1 MGTTTAMAIF
11 PPLPNPPPPE
21 EAPLV
26 ASTAPADVVVV
37 EEVEVVGF
45 AEGTTVSVVMICVI
59 LVRVSPSVVMIW
71 TLVKVSVLGC
81 CVVVGDAGVDV
92 VGGAVV
98 ELIGGGCCV
107 VEVVDVDDDGGGG
120 GGIAEDDEGEV
131 GRAEEVVLI
140 GGCTDGTEVVL
151 MIVVGPGGAAVVGS
165 LTVAVF
171 RSAGVPGA
179 VVPSGPDMPVL
190 VLLLDMLKT

>member
-1 MGTTTAMAIF
+1 M
-11 PPLPNPPPPE
+11 
-21 EAPLV
+21 
-26 ASTAPADVVVV
+26 APADVVV

-59 LVRVSPSVVMIW
+59 LVRVSPSVVIIW

-81 CVVVGDAGVDV
+81 CVVVGGAGVDV

-98 ELIGGGCCV
+98 ELIGSGCCV
-107 VEVVDVDDDGGGG
+107 VEVLGVDD
-120 GGIAEDDEGEV
+120 GIAEDDEGEV
-131 GRAEEVVLI
+131 GRAEEVVLV

-151 MIVVGPGGAAVVGS
+151 MIVVGPSGAAVVGS

-171 RSAGVPGA
+171 GSASVPGA
-179 VVPSGPDMPVL
+179 VVASGPEMPVL